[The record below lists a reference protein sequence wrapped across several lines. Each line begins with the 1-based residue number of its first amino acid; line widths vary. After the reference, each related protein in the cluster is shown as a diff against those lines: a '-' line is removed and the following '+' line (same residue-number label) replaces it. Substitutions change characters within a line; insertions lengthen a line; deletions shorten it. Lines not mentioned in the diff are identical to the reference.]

1 MNQRFSIFGFGVKL
15 GAGFTVGS
23 FLGLGI
29 MAGSAIVGS
38 YILGKI
44 GPNKKTKE
52 KEEVK
57 DAGDTE
63 SADNE

>member
-1 MNQRFSIFGFGVKL
+1 MNQRFSVFGFGVKL

-29 MAGSAIVGS
+29 MAGSAIAGS

-44 GPNKKTKE
+44 DSNKKSKE
-52 KEEVK
+52 KEEVT
-57 DAGDTE
+57 DVGDTE